1 MLRVGFSGV
10 LASATDVVLLLVLVE
25 VLLLPVALAAF
36 AAASCGAIASFLVNK
51 FWAFRD
57 PRPLCLPQLLGFA
70 VVALGSAIGTALCVQ
85 LLSVGLGLPYL
96 LAKAIGAV
104 VLFLA
109 WSYPVQS
116 RLVFRAAHS

>member
-1 MLRVGFSGV
+1 M
-10 LASATDVVLLLVLVE
+10 
-25 VLLLPVALAAF
+25 PVALAAF
-36 AAASCGAIASFLVNK
+36 VAASCGAVASFMVNK

-57 PRPLCLPQLLGFA
+57 PRPLGLPQIVGFM

-85 LLSVGLGLPYL
+85 VLSVGLGLPYL

-116 RLVFRAAHS
+116 RLVFNAAH